1 MIQNQPV
8 RHVVTS
14 SPPRST
20 ASSITIVPK
29 TAKSVPVELN
39 SSSSTSSV
47 LHLTTAIDDDD
58 DEELFSTYRRKIP
71 IAQVKKIYR
80 KFGMFFK

>member
-58 DEELFSTYRRKIP
+58 EELFSTSRRKIP